1 MKRIHVV
8 LILLVLVVVATAWWA
23 MNRIPVRTEAAW
35 LQRIDLAMQQQE
47 LEVAASQGEFA
58 LQQFPRSVE
67 LRWLISRVHYQANQL
82 EEALATLLPVVEEP
96 GPKQSQ
102 ILFATGE
109 LEIKLGHSDDA
120 ERHLRQLIAIEPQ
133 QKLAWQRLAYLLTVE
148 GRGQEAVP
156 WRMKS
161 LQVGDFTLT
170 DLLFLG
176 NPEAIA
182 QMSELDQFRNNNPGH
197 PTVLFSEALVAI
209 RENEVATARQLLEK
223 AVSQDPDLAVA
234 QAWLGTLLLELP
246 DSQPFV
252 NWYAAMPTELQTD
265 AAVWVVRGLWS
276 LNQDQPKAAARCF
289 WEALK
294 QNPNHQVACYQLA
307 ISLTRVGQEE
317 LAGRI
322 KERAR
327 RLQEL
332 ELLLSRLDTTGSDVG
347 MLAEVGLL
355 TEQLGRLWESY
366 GWHSLVLAR
375 QSDADTSR
383 AALDR
388 LRPELKTGAG
398 QVVAKL
404 DPSRMMDLGEYPLPD
419 MTRGTSSAGGGQEKP
434 AVAEII
440 FADIASE
447 VGIEFQYFN
456 SDDPSTEGRRMFE
469 FTGGGV
475 AVLDYDGDLWPDV
488 YLTQGCLWP
497 AVADRQQYRDR
508 LFRNLGNGRFQDV
521 TAESGLGDHRFS
533 QGVQVGDYNNDGF
546 PDIYLGNVGENR
558 LYHNNGD
565 GTFEDVTEAA
575 GVSGARWTTS
585 CLVADLNQDGLA
597 DLYEVNYLSGKNVFD
612 LICSQAGGKARSCS
626 PTEFDAQQDRLWLNL
641 GNGRFE
647 DATKRMGIMA
657 ANGKGLGIVAAD
669 FDGSGRLS
677 MFVANDM
684 TANFYYTRG
693 SQAGAAERF
702 TEEAVVR
709 GLAYDRAG
717 KAQAC
722 MGVAV
727 QDYNQD
733 GLADLFVT
741 NFYKESNTLYVQ
753 QSGGLFRDG
762 TRQASLRQSS
772 FNLLGFGTQFLDAQ
786 LDGQPDLVVANGH
799 IDDFTYQGI
808 PFQMQPQFLVNVNG
822 KYRETGNPAGPYFQR
837 KLLGRGL
844 ACGDLNRDGKPDFV
858 VSHLDAPVAVL
869 ENRTAQTGN
878 FLAIELR
885 GTRLQRDAIGATVT
899 VVTATDPP
907 RTWVRQLTA
916 GDGYQASNQRHLL
929 MGLGN
934 AQGVQQL
941 EVRWPS
947 GQVDRY
953 LEPPINQFLM
963 LIEAD
968 QRLHLLPGTA
978 ASTGR

>member
-8 LILLVLVVVATAWWA
+8 LILLLLVVVATAWWA

-35 LQRIDLAMQQQE
+35 LQRIDLAMQQQQP
-47 LEVAASQGEFA
+47 EVAASQGEFA

-182 QMSELDQFRNNNPGH
+182 QMSELDQFRNSNPGH

-209 RENEVATARQLLEK
+209 RENELVTARQLLEK

-252 NWYAAMPTELQTD
+252 NWYAAMPVELQTD

-276 LNQDQPKAAARCF
+276 LDQDKPKAAARCF

-307 ISLTRVGQEE
+307 ISLTRVGQQE

-332 ELLLSRLDTTGSDVG
+332 ELLLSRLDSTGSDME

-375 QSDADTSR
+375 QSDAATSR

-388 LRPELKTGAG
+388 LRPELKTGAE

-404 DPSRMMDLGEYPLPD
+404 DPARMMNLAEYPLPD
-419 MTRGTSSAGGGQEKP
+419 MDRGTSSASGGQEKP
-434 AVAEII
+434 AVAEIV

-475 AVLDYDGDLWPDV
+475 AILDYDGDLWPDV

-497 AVADRQQYRDR
+497 AVTDRQQYRDR

-521 TAESGLGDHRFS
+521 TAESGLGDYRFS

-597 DLYEVNYLSGKNVFD
+597 DLYEVNYLSGENVFD

-669 FDGSGRLS
+669 FDGSGKLS

-693 SQAGAAERF
+693 SQAASAERF

-762 TRQASLRQSS
+762 TRQASLRQPS

-786 LDGQPDLVVANGH
+786 LDGEPDLVVANGH

-822 KYRETGNPAGPYFQR
+822 QYRETENPAGPYFKR

-885 GTRLQRDAIGATVT
+885 GTRLQRDAIGT
-899 VVTATDPP
+899 VVKVVTDTTPP

-934 AQGVQQL
+934 AQAVQLL

-947 GQVDRY
+947 GKVDRY

-963 LIEAD
+963 LIEGD
-968 QRLHLLPGTA
+968 RELHRLPVSKRTV
-978 ASTGR
+978 SP

>member
-35 LQRIDLAMQQQE
+35 LQRIDLAMQQQQP
-47 LEVAASQGEFA
+47 EVAASQGEFA

-120 ERHLRQLIAIEPQ
+120 ERHLRQLLAIEPQ
-133 QKLAWQRLAYLLTVE
+133 QKLAWQRMAYLLTVE

-182 QMSELDQFRNNNPGH
+182 QMSELDQFRNSNPGH

-209 RENEVATARQLLEK
+209 RENELVTARQLLEK

-252 NWYAAMPTELQTD
+252 NWYAAMPVELQTD

-276 LNQDQPKAAARCF
+276 LNQDKPKAAARCF

-307 ISLTRVGQEE
+307 ISLTRVGQQE

-332 ELLLSRLDTTGSDVG
+332 ELLLSRLDSTGSDTE

-375 QSDADTSR
+375 QSDAATSR

-388 LRPELKTGAG
+388 LRPELKTGAE

-404 DPSRMMDLGEYPLPD
+404 DPARMMNLAEYPLPD
-419 MTRGTSSAGGGQEKP
+419 MDRGTSSASGGQEKP
-434 AVAEII
+434 AVAEIV

-475 AVLDYDGDLWPDV
+475 AILDYDGDLWPDV

-497 AVADRQQYRDR
+497 AVTDRQQYRDR

-521 TAESGLGDHRFS
+521 TEESGLGDHRFS

-565 GTFEDVTEAA
+565 GTFEDVSEAA
-575 GVSGARWTTS
+575 GLSGARWTTS

-597 DLYEVNYLSGKNVFD
+597 DLYEVNYLSGENVFD

-693 SQAGAAERF
+693 SQADSAQRF

-762 TRQASLRQSS
+762 TRQASLRQPS

-786 LDGQPDLVVANGH
+786 LDGEPDLVVANGH

-822 KYRETGNPAGPYFQR
+822 QYRETENPAGPYFKR

-885 GTRLQRDAIGATVT
+885 GTRLQRDAIGT
-899 VVTATDPP
+899 VVKVVTDTTPP

-934 AQGVQQL
+934 AQAVQLL

-947 GQVDRY
+947 GKVDRY

-963 LIEAD
+963 LIEGD
-968 QRLHLLPGTA
+968 RELHRLPVSKRTV
-978 ASTGR
+978 SP